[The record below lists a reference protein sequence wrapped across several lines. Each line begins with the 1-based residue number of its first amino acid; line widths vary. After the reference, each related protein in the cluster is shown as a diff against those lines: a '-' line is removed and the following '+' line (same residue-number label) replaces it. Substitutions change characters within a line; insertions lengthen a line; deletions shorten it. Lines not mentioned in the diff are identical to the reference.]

1 MGKPSQDNIVCIR
14 EALTPL
20 LVQSGYNK
28 AHAKHNLWGIIYLA
42 DAYAE
47 KYGKVF
53 ATPERISAYPP
64 ISQDAID
71 QTQKIEAVW

>member
-47 KYGKVF
+47 KYGKPF
-53 ATPERISAYPP
+53 ATPERIGAYPP
-64 ISQDAID
+64 ISQESIN
-71 QTQKIEAVW
+71 QTHKLEAV